1 MDSKSKLTIAKISKI
16 LKDNDLSTADLI
28 IDFLDTNSTNF
39 SYFDLSKIAENA
51 NGQRIQNSAYYTDE
65 ELLDLIY
72 NDLPDFEKEKITILE
87 PSVGVG
93 NFLPYIFK
101 KYNDKKVVIDVVD
114 IDNDSLLI
122 LKKLLSLYNVPKN
135 IKINYINADFCTLVL
150 NKKYDLAIGNPPFSK
165 VKKLYTSEFAKT
177 DYFNFDSTNLASY
190 FYEKCCKHC
199 TYTCLVL
206 PKNILNTPEF
216 DKTRSFLNTKNV
228 QTIFDFGEK
237 GFKGVLIETIYIKT
251 NNNGTSGQTKV
262 YSYPRNKES
271 VQKQSYIFD
280 EKLPY
285 WIIYR
290 NSEFDKIFNNMRF
303 NIFDVFRDRQITN
316 KILKEI
322 GSIKVIKS
330 RNIKDDGTIASIKGY
345 DSFIDKCDLE
355 KLAIYSFLDRDDV
368 YLTPNMTYYPRVI
381 KKEKGYIVNGSVA
394 ILLPKDN
401 IVLTKKQMDFFA
413 TNEYRTF
420 YQIARNYQTRSLNID
435 SSSVYFFGI
444 REDWIWVG

>member
-16 LKDNDLSTADLI
+16 LKENDLTTANLI
-28 IDFLDTNSTNF
+28 IDFLDKNSSNF

-72 NDLPDFEKEKITILE
+72 KDLPDFEKEKISILE

-93 NFLPYIFK
+93 NFLPYVFK
-101 KYNDKKVVIDVVD
+101 KYSDKNVTIDVVD

-122 LKKLLSLYNVPKN
+122 LKKLLSLYSVPKN
-135 IKINYINADFCTLVL
+135 IKINFINADFCALPL
-150 NKKYDLAIGNPPFSK
+150 KKKYDLAIGNPPFSK
-165 VKKLYTSEFAKT
+165 VKKTYTSNFSKA
-177 DYFNFDSTNLASY
+177 DYFNFESTNLASY
-190 FYEKCCKHC
+190 FYEKCCNHC

-216 DKTRSFLNTKNV
+216 SQTRSFLNKKNV

-237 GFKGVLIETIYIKT
+237 GFKGVLIETIYVKT
-251 NNNGTSGQTKV
+251 NNSGASGQTKI
-262 YSYPRNKES
+262 YSYPKNKEIN
-271 VQKQSYIFD
+271 QKQSYIFD
-280 EKLPY
+280 ESLPY

-290 NSEFDKIFNNMRF
+290 NTEFDKIFYNMRF

-316 KILKEI
+316 KLLKDK

-330 RNIKDDGTIASIKGY
+330 RNIRDDGTIISIKGY
-345 DSFIDKCDLE
+345 DSFIDSCDL
-355 KLAIYSFLDRDDV
+355 KNLAIYSFFDRDDV

-401 IVLTKKQMDFFA
+401 IVLTKDQMNFFA
-413 TNEYRTF
+413 SNEYRTF

-444 REDWIWVG
+444 RED